1 MKSLRIFAWWF
12 CIGAAMALAV
22 LMLQGGVREVMQ
34 AQGPLWEVKLVELTT
49 AITGGGLLGGC
60 IALIVDRIKKR

>member
-1 MKSLRIFAWWF
+1 MFWTRSKSVVGVD
-12 CIGAAMALAV
+12 IGSSA
-22 LMLQGGVREVMQ
+22 
-34 AQGPLWEVKLVELTT
+34 VKLVELST

>member
-12 CIGAAMALAV
+12 CVGAAMALAV

-34 AQGPLWEVKLVELTT
+34 AQGPLWEVKLVELST
-49 AITGGGLLGGC
+49 AITGGVLLGGC